1 MMNDDNLNF
10 KQYFNEH
17 VPLELKQGEELKHR
31 YTVTIT
37 KAVYDE
43 ESFQVYRKYQEKI
56 HNEKEK
62 QSEGY
67 KRFLC

>member
-43 ESFQVYRKYQEKI
+43 ESF
-56 HNEKEK
+56 
-62 QSEGY
+62 
-67 KRFLC
+67 